1 LFERKKSKE
10 GQETMSSA
18 ASSSGGVGGGG
29 GGGGGGAKP
38 KIKVRRP
45 YSHQV
50 QVDPQYAAK
59 TWKLLKSSIEHIH
72 KKNASGL
79 SFEELY
85 RYF

>member
-1 LFERKKSKE
+1 MNSKSPA
-10 GQETMSSA
+10 TASSSA
-18 ASSSGGVGGGG
+18 AAAA
-29 GGGGGGAKP
+29 AKP

-85 RYF
+85 R

>member
-1 LFERKKSKE
+1 MNTKS
-10 GQETMSSA
+10 GSAAAASASSSSA
-18 ASSSGGVGGGG
+18 AAAA
-29 GGGGGGAKP
+29 AKP

-85 RYF
+85 R